1 MEVFGP
7 GGLLA
12 TIDTTEIAFP
22 GFQTLSYSLATRGI
36 SSIRV
41 SSVDTG
47 DYSLDRLQYEV
58 PLPTTLTLL
67 VPGLVG
73 LGMRGRRAARGRT
86 APG

>member
-12 TIDTTEIAFP
+12 TIDSTEIGFP
-22 GFQTLSYSLATRGI
+22 GFQTLSYRLATPGI

-41 SSVDTG
+41 SSEETG
-47 DYSLDRLQYEV
+47 DYGLDRLQYEV

-73 LGMRGRRAARGRT
+73 LGLRGRRAARGRA
-86 APG
+86 APC